1 MFDVKLINKG
11 EDKILFINKNIS
23 KMKYISVLYDLRNML
38 FVDKFYRVDI
48 LDNNGR
54 VIKKDLKIVQLIL
67 GVNIIVKVLLVLQ
80 QKLS

>member
-1 MFDVKLINKG
+1 LFDVKLINKG